1 MENKRDIKFN
11 YALRLNRQLEAM
23 QYNKKFWYVQSALTD
38 LLEKKGIKSRFFI
51 PELPEGEE
59 SFLSLREYN
68 ELQIA
73 ARLFTL
79 VGKCPEEIKN
89 YNIEFLCGIK
99 TDTAPVEDNELIEEY
114 EYEGFELVWLI
125 IGQNEEIR
133 MLAYVSESDGY
144 VMPILDK
151 EIESDYGGR
160 DKENENPKF
169 WGQYRGEE
177 DGFEYISELYNFLY
191 SPSDDYSYSLE
202 TDNYLTDQDDIDYED
217 RDDNAD
223 DNEEEEGEWTEDIED
238 DEEDEVEWIYPDEEY
253 EDDDDEDDDEWSDEF
268 EETDEEDDGS
278 FEWDEIDLDDFK
290 AADTDDE
297 TEETSELID
306 KYRKLNYIVKNI
318 KVLSVTDMNGNE
330 RSAMEGAMYNN
341 IQGFSGKI
349 PEINVGERMCIFYP
363 EPIIRPGSQM
373 KIHTSPVMFHSEEF
387 ISKNEVKH
395 IVRTANSIY
404 TFIEYKKQH

>member
-1 MENKRDIKFN
+1 MENKRNIKFN
-11 YALRLNRQLEAM
+11 YAWRLNRQLEAM

-59 SFLSLREYN
+59 SFLSLHEYN

-79 VGKCPEEIKN
+79 
-89 YNIEFLCGIK
+89 
-99 TDTAPVEDNELIEEY
+99 VEDNELIEEY
-114 EYEGFELVWLI
+114 EYEGFELVWLL
-125 IGQNEEIR
+125 IGENAEIR

-177 DGFEYISELYNFLY
+177 DGFEYISGLYNFLY

-223 DNEEEEGEWTEDIED
+223 DNEED
-238 DEEDEVEWIYPDEEY
+238 
-253 EDDDDEDDDEWSDEF
+253 
-268 EETDEEDDGS
+268 
-278 FEWDEIDLDDFK
+278 
-290 AADTDDE
+290 
-297 TEETSELID
+297 
-306 KYRKLNYIVKNI
+306 
-318 KVLSVTDMNGNE
+318 
-330 RSAMEGAMYNN
+330 
-341 IQGFSGKI
+341 
-349 PEINVGERMCIFYP
+349 
-363 EPIIRPGSQM
+363 
-373 KIHTSPVMFHSEEF
+373 
-387 ISKNEVKH
+387 
-395 IVRTANSIY
+395 
-404 TFIEYKKQH
+404 

>member
-1 MENKRDIKFN
+1 MENKSNIGIN
-11 YALRLNRQLEAM
+11 YAWRINRKLEAM
-23 QYNKKFWYVQSALTD
+23 EYNRKFWYVQSALSE
-38 LLEKKGIKSRFFI
+38 LMQKKGIKSKYFM
-51 PELPEGEE
+51 PDLPDGEE
-59 SFLSLREYN
+59 SFLSFSEN
-68 ELQIA
+68 FELENA

-79 VGKCPEEIKN
+79 VGKTPRELN
-89 YNIEFLCGIK
+89 YYNIEFINGVKSDIK
-99 TDTAPVEDNELIEEY
+99 LVEDEKLIEESSS
-114 EYEGFELVWLI
+114 EGYKLVWLI
-125 IGQNEEIR
+125 IGQNAEIK

-160 DKENENPKF
+160 DEENEDPKF

-177 DGFEYISELYNFLY
+177 DGYEYISELFDFLFD
-191 SPSDDYSYSLE
+191 PNEDYSYSLE

-217 RDDNAD
+217 RDNNAD

-238 DEEDEVEWIYPDEEY
+238 DEVDEVEWIYPDEEY

-404 TFIEYKKQH
+404 TFIEYKKER